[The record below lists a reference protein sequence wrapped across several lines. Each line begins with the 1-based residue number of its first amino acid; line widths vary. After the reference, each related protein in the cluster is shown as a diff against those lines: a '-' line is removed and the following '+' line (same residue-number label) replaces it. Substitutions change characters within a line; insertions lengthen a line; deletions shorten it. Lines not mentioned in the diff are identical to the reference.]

1 MKFQHECIKYLQQ
14 VYNSFSEKN
23 LLFLET
29 FQISQLLFFRFFGLV
44 NKDF

>member
-29 FQISQLLFFRFFGLV
+29 FSNFSVAFF
-44 NKDF
+44 